1 MRVLSSP
8 GRYCPCRP
16 GAERVARFGVVHSGI
31 AGTLV
36 RWLLPAFL
44 AVALL
49 GMHHLPAGEPAGAP
63 AQHELL
69 RSVTPEAGPPAGTQ
83 PDPAHCC
90 PAAPE
95 PAHDNPGDHG
105 AGHDLLHLCLAV
117 LTALAGIVL
126 ALFIVAR
133 SVTGYTSVAVIPAVP
148 LVWARPPPPLARR
161 LATLGVLRL

>member
-1 MRVLSSP
+1 M
-8 GRYCPCRP
+8 
-16 GAERVARFGVVHSGI
+16 HSGI

-49 GMHHLPAGEPAGAP
+49 GMHHLPAAGEPAAAP
-63 AQHELL
+63 TQHELL
-69 RSVTPEAGPPAGTQ
+69 RSVEPEAGPPAPAGTQ
-83 PDPAHCC
+83 SGPAPCC
-90 PAAPE
+90 TAPSVLAPE
-95 PAHDNPGDHG
+95 PAHDSPGDHG

-126 ALFIVAR
+126 ALFVVAR
-133 SVTGYTSVAVIPAVP
+133 GVIGYSPVAVVPAVP

-161 LATLGVLRL
+161 LASLGVLRL